1 MMEEKYNKMEAE
13 ELFDNVMTE
22 VEFAA
27 KSFTKTLGYKQLS
40 YREQQSAVE
49 IINHFGE
56 FMFDYH
62 LESMCLWSNCAL
74 EDVLTSIFPTKIV
87 ANIPFF
93 EKVEKVLVKFFE
105 FLYHTN
111 QQKNGLELA
120 DGVKNCSGL
129 MLKEVQVNLND
140 SAEEKLFDLGD
151 DLGLD
156 MSDLS
161 DLDRLYK
168 FVSFFEE
175 PKKKISKLKI
185 VNISELQEEKL
196 IANFH

>member
-22 VEFAA
+22 IEWAA
-27 KSFTKTLGYKQLS
+27 NNFTKTLGYKQLN

-56 FMFDYH
+56 YMFDYH
-62 LESMCLWSNCAL
+62 LESMYLWSQKAL
-74 EDVLTSIFPTKIV
+74 EDVLTSIFPTKIT
-87 ANIPFF
+87 ANVPFF
-93 EKVEKVLVKFFE
+93 EKVETVMVKFLE
-105 FLYHTN
+105 YLYHSN
-111 QQKNGLELA
+111 QQQHGLELA
-120 DGVKNCSGL
+120 ESVKGCCGL
-129 MLKEVQVNLND
+129 MLNEVQFNIKD
-140 SAEEKLFDLGD
+140 STEEKLFDLGD

-168 FVSFFEE
+168 FVSYFEE
-175 PKKKISKLKI
+175 PKKKIQKMKI
-185 VNISELQEEKL
+185 VNISELRAEKI
-196 IANFH
+196 IANCH